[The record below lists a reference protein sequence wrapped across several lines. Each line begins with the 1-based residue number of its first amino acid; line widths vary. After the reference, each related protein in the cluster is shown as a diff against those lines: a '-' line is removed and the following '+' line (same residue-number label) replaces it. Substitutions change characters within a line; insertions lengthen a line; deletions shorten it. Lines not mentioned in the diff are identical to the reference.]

1 MRESFHEECS
11 LRILR
16 LLMNPVNW
24 PLVKQ
29 FIKNSHSSFFAPRA
43 LSLLTQKT
51 FFGHWFSG
59 IWYTLMGASF
69 TFEDNIDKDL
79 LHTSIRTRQGRAWK
93 NERVTGE
100 KFSSAISKF
109 CWCRLVR
116 RWHHLA
122 THKMCWPLW
131 DPHFSSSPLLFFPAK
146 NDAA

>member
-1 MRESFHEECS
+1 
-11 LRILR
+11 
-16 LLMNPVNW
+16 MNLVNW

-79 LHTSIRTRQGRAWK
+79 LHTSIQQGKGGREKTKESLGKNSRQR
-93 NERVTGE
+93 
-100 KFSSAISKF
+100 
-109 CWCRLVR
+109 
-116 RWHHLA
+116 
-122 THKMCWPLW
+122 
-131 DPHFSSSPLLFFPAK
+131 
-146 NDAA
+146 